1 MNMTTHTHVAPQD
14 VVDRSIVYLPTTHQP
29 THRNPLHHPFKSSP
43 HPPTQ
48 APEINILLSPDP
60 YPHWTIRECLEQ
72 PEAIARALAFGG
84 RMSDTRVFLGGLDR
98 QKERM
103 RGIQHMVRAPG
114 LDDG

>member
-1 MNMTTHTHVAPQD
+1 M
-14 VVDRSIVYLPTTHQP
+14 
-29 THRNPLHHPFKSSP
+29 
-43 HPPTQ
+43 
-48 APEINILLSPDP
+48 NILLSPDP

-103 RGIQHMVRAPG
+103 RGIQHMVRACVRASGDRSIDHRAVCVCVCDVVPAA
-114 LDDG
+114 LASSLRACVRACL